1 MEEKESVPLGVPA
14 PKRNT
19 ARECAVGSVDAPPR
33 GVLAPQEGAQWRPAL
48 GPVLSGKDRPHRLER
63 RAAPGGP
70 HGSESAG
77 RKPPLSVAT
86 HGLLCVTLHLSGFRV
101 LANWEPRVQPA
112 SFLATSPPGGPPTEP
127 CSLCSLHIKEAP
139 AMCQGHKYWL
149 HLHMIFLLHE
159 PLFLTFIT
167 KRKCLLC
174 LKMMSAFPFPD
185 RKCFSG
191 MLHWSIQHQKQ
202 ARSFSG

>member
-101 LANWEPRVQPA
+101 LANWEPRQCSQPA
-112 SFLATSPPGGPPTEP
+112 FLPRPLQEVPPQSHVP
-127 CSLCSLHIKEAP
+127 SALCIL
-139 AMCQGHKYWL
+139 
-149 HLHMIFLLHE
+149 
-159 PLFLTFIT
+159 
-167 KRKCLLC
+167 RKHLLC
-174 LKMMSAFPFPD
+174 
-185 RKCFSG
+185 
-191 MLHWSIQHQKQ
+191 
-202 ARSFSG
+202 ARDINTGYICT